1 MKQLHFIW
9 RYIDLR
15 RNIMQDATTQSE
27 LHAHHNNA
35 DRRKQAELMRDH
47 LERMGV
53 IVTSAHYTGDSSY
66 PTEYTLTHGNIIATG
81 PTLDLALFAFVEK
94 LLAEKKRR
102 EGPSLPPQ
110 EPQEPATR
118 YEGRK

>member
-1 MKQLHFIW
+1 M
-9 RYIDLR
+9 
-15 RNIMQDATTQSE
+15 TTQHE
-27 LHAHHNNA
+27 ADIINA
-35 DRRKQAELMRDH
+35 DRRAQADMMRDR

-81 PTLDLALFAFVEK
+81 PAFDLALLEFVEK

-102 EGPSLPPQ
+102 ADTALPTQ
-110 EPQEPATR
+110 EPQEPG
-118 YEGRK
+118 GRK